1 MIQAKLG
8 FIGAGN
14 MNRAIID
21 GLLSAGVNPQ
31 HIAVSN
37 RSEQKLG
44 YFADRGLTTSTSN
57 TEVAALA
64 DVLILGV
71 KPAQLLDVA
80 QELKA
85 TCAATKPLVIS
96 VAAGVLTEQIAE
108 VLGADTPIVRAMPN
122 TPSTIGEGAAGLF
135 ANSLVNDGQREL
147 AKTIIQ
153 ACGIAVW
160 VEQESLID
168 AVIAVAGSA
177 PAYFFYIL
185 ETMVDEAEKLGLNP
199 KDAKALAVQTCLGGA
214 RLVQSTETDLATLR
228 NNVTS
233 PGGTTQAALASFK
246 ASGLDETLR
255 AGMQAAVA
263 RAQEMAAEA
272 ARGR

>member
-21 GLLSAGVNPQ
+21 GLLSAGANPKQ
-31 HIAVSN
+31 LAVSN
-37 RSEQKLG
+37 RSPEKLG
-44 YFADRGLTTSTSN
+44 YFADRGLSTSTSN
-57 TEVAALA
+57 TEVAAA
-64 DVLILGV
+64 SDVLILGV

-96 VAAGVLTEQIAE
+96 VAAGVLTKQIAD
-108 VLGADTPIVRAMPN
+108 VLGEDIPIVRAMPN
-122 TPSTIGEGAAGLF
+122 TPSTIGEGAAGLYSN
-135 ANSLVNDGQREL
+135 AAVSEAQRDL
-147 AKTIIQ
+147 AKTIIE
-153 ACGIAVW
+153 ACGIAIW

-185 ETMVDEAEKLGLNP
+185 ETMVDEAQKLGLNP
-199 KDAKALAVQTCLGGA
+199 NDAKALAVQTCLGAA

-246 ASGLDETLR
+246 ASGLDESLR
-255 AGMQAAVA
+255 MGMQAAVA

>member
-21 GLLSAGVNPQ
+21 GLLSAGANPKQ
-31 HIAVSN
+31 LAVSN
-37 RSEQKLG
+37 RSPEKLG
-44 YFADRGLTTSTSN
+44 YFADRGLSTSTSN
-57 TEVAALA
+57 TEVAAA
-64 DVLILGV
+64 SDVLILGV

-96 VAAGVLTEQIAE
+96 VAAGVLTKQIAD
-108 VLGADTPIVRAMPN
+108 VLGEDIPIVRAMPN
-122 TPSTIGEGAAGLF
+122 TPSTIGEGAAGLYSN
-135 ANSLVNDGQREL
+135 AAVSEAQRDL
-147 AKTIIQ
+147 AKTIIE
-153 ACGIAVW
+153 ACGIAIW

-185 ETMVDEAEKLGLNP
+185 ETMVDEAHKLGLNP
-199 KDAKALAVQTCLGGA
+199 NDAKALAVQTCLGAA

-246 ASGLDETLR
+246 ASGLDESLR
-255 AGMQAAVA
+255 MGMQAAVA

>member
-21 GLLSAGVNPQ
+21 GLLSAGANPKQ
-31 HIAVSN
+31 LAVSN
-37 RSEQKLG
+37 RSPEKLG
-44 YFADRGLTTSTSN
+44 YFADRGLSTSTSN
-57 TEVAALA
+57 TEVAAA
-64 DVLILGV
+64 SDVLILGV

-96 VAAGVLTEQIAE
+96 VAAGVLTEQIAD
-108 VLGADTPIVRAMPN
+108 VLGEDIPIVRAMPN
-122 TPSTIGEGAAGLF
+122 TPSTIGEGAAGLYSN
-135 ANSLVNDGQREL
+135 AAVSEAQRDL
-147 AKTIIQ
+147 AKTIIE
-153 ACGIAVW
+153 ACGIAIW

-185 ETMVDEAEKLGLNP
+185 ETIVDEAQKLGLNP
-199 KDAKALAVQTCLGGA
+199 NDAKALAVQTCLGAA

-246 ASGLDETLR
+246 ASGLDESLR
-255 AGMQAAVA
+255 MGMQAAVA

>member
-21 GLLSAGVNPQ
+21 GLLSAGVSPQ
-31 HIAVSN
+31 DMAVSN
-37 RSEQKLG
+37 RSAQKLG

-80 QELKA
+80 LELKA
-85 TCAATKPLVIS
+85 TCATTKPLVIS
-96 VAAGVLTEQIAE
+96 VAAGVLTEQIVD
-108 VLGADTPIVRAMPN
+108 VLGADMPIVRAMPN

-135 ANSLVNDGQREL
+135 ANAAVSEAQREL
-147 AKTIIQ
+147 AKTIIE
-153 ACGIAVW
+153 ACGIAIW

-185 ETMVDEAEKLGLNP
+185 ETMVDEAQKLGLNP
-199 KDAKALAVQTCLGGA
+199 NDAKALAVQTCLGAA

-255 AGMQAAVA
+255 TGMQAAVA

-272 ARGR
+272 AGGR

>member
-21 GLLSAGVNPQ
+21 GLLRAGVNPQ
-31 HIAVSN
+31 QLAVSN
-37 RSEQKLG
+37 RSAQKLD
-44 YFADRGLTTSTSN
+44 YFAASGLTTSTSN
-57 TEVAALA
+57 IDVAAVS

-96 VAAGVLTEQIAE
+96 VAAGVLTDQITD
-108 VLGADTPIVRAMPN
+108 VLGADIPVVRAMPN
-122 TPSTIGEGAAGLF
+122 TPSTIGEGAAGLY
-135 ANSLVNDGQREL
+135 ANAAVSDAQREL

-185 ETMVDEAEKLGLNP
+185 ETMVDEAQKLGLDP
-199 KDAKALAVQTCLGGA
+199 ADAKALAVQTCLGAA

-246 ASGLDETLR
+246 VSGLDETLR

-263 RAQEMAAEA
+263 RAKEMAAEA
-272 ARGR
+272 AGGR

>member
-21 GLLSAGVNPQ
+21 GLLSAGVNAQ
-31 HIAVSN
+31 QLAVSN
-37 RSEQKLG
+37 RSAPKLD

-57 TEVAALA
+57 AEVATAS

-80 QELKA
+80 QELKTICA
-85 TCAATKPLVIS
+85 TNKPLVIS
-96 VAAGVLTEQIAE
+96 VAAGVLTQQIAE
-108 VLGADTPIVRAMPN
+108 VLGVDTPIVRAMPN

-135 ANSLVNDGQREL
+135 ATAAVSEAQREL
-147 AKTIIQ
+147 AKTIIE

-177 PAYFFYIL
+177 PAYFFTIL
-185 ETMVDEAEKLGLNP
+185 ETMVDEAQKLGLNAA
-199 KDAKALAVQTCLGGA
+199 DAKALAVQTCLGAA

-233 PGGTTQAALASFK
+233 PGGTTQAALASFR

-255 AGMQAAVA
+255 AGMHAAVT

-272 ARGR
+272 AGGR

>member
-1 MIQAKLG
+1 
-8 FIGAGN
+8 

-21 GLLSAGVNPQ
+21 GLLRAGVNPQ
-31 HIAVSN
+31 QLAVSN
-37 RSEQKLG
+37 RSAQKLD
-44 YFADRGLTTSTSN
+44 YFAASGLTTSTSN
-57 TEVAALA
+57 IDVAAVS

-96 VAAGVLTEQIAE
+96 VAAGVLTDQITD
-108 VLGADTPIVRAMPN
+108 VLGADIPVVRAMPN
-122 TPSTIGEGAAGLF
+122 TPSTIGEGAAGLY
-135 ANSLVNDGQREL
+135 ANAAVSDAQREL

-185 ETMVDEAEKLGLNP
+185 ETMVDEAQKLGLDP
-199 KDAKALAVQTCLGGA
+199 ADAKALAVQTCLGAA

-246 ASGLDETLR
+246 VSGLDETLR

-263 RAQEMAAEA
+263 RAKEMAAEA
-272 ARGR
+272 AGGR

>member
-21 GLLSAGVNPQ
+21 GLLSAGANPKQ
-31 HIAVSN
+31 LAVSN
-37 RSEQKLG
+37 RSPEKLG
-44 YFADRGLTTSTSN
+44 YFADRGLSTSTSN
-57 TEVAALA
+57 TEVAAA
-64 DVLILGV
+64 SDVLILGV

-96 VAAGVLTEQIAE
+96 VAAGVLTKQIAD
-108 VLGADTPIVRAMPN
+108 VLGEDIPIVRAMPN
-122 TPSTIGEGAAGLF
+122 TPSTIGEGAAGLYSN
-135 ANSLVNDGQREL
+135 AAVSEAQRDL
-147 AKTIIQ
+147 AKTIIE
-153 ACGIAVW
+153 ACGIAIW

-185 ETMVDEAEKLGLNP
+185 ETIVDEAQKLGLNP
-199 KDAKALAVQTCLGGA
+199 NDAKALAVQTCLGAA

-246 ASGLDETLR
+246 ASGLDESLR
-255 AGMQAAVA
+255 MGMQAAVA